1 MYLSATMSP
10 TLSVR
15 RSPTPVEKA
24 PSKRH
29 PIGRATYLTISECLF
44 FIRRQ
49 RYIFVHKRH
58 RPLFR
63 KKAVAPFFSSRT
75 ADNTGPGHE
84 NGDGLAGKT
93 KKERDGKILKRRAPR
108 NKKPPGLKP
117 GGAVRYVSV
126 RGTVC
131 RTLINCRRN
140 RGGIGLPDAPAS
152 HRWEPTDRRRNAAQP
167 VPLPT

>member
-58 RPLFR
+58 LPLFR
-63 KKAVAPFFSSRT
+63 KKAVAPFFLREQRT
-75 ADNTGPGHE
+75 TQDR
-84 NGDGLAGKT
+84 DMKT
-93 KKERDGKILKRRAPR
+93 ETASPAKRKKERDGKILKRRAPR

-117 GGAVRYVSV
+117 GGAVRYISV
-126 RGTVC
+126 RSTVC

-167 VPLPT
+167 VPPPT